1 MLKFILLHNVLEFLP
16 CVRQDNHS
24 SGDLFLQLVQLLI
37 SLFNLFIQ
45 GLVFDFKLLE
55 VDQVKTI
62 SQLLLLFVDLVQ
74 VVVAVPQ
81 RNILETVLVDLLIFD
96 SLVDFPLFN
105 HRLLQFLSSPGEN
118 SILGH

>member
-1 MLKFILLHNVLEFLP
+1 M
-16 CVRQDNHS
+16 
-24 SGDLFLQLVQLLI
+24 
-37 SLFNLFIQ
+37 
-45 GLVFDFKLLE
+45 LE

-74 VVVAVPQ
+74 IVVAVPQ

-96 SLVDFPLFN
+96 SLMDFPLFN
-105 HRLLQFLSSPGEN
+105 HRLLKFLSSPGEN